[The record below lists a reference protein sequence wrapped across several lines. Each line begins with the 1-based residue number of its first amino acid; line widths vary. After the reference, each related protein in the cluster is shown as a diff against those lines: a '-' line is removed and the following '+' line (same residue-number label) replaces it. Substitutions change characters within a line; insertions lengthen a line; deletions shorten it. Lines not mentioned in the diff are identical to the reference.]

1 MDWIRENKT
10 LATIAG
16 VFLAGAV
23 GIGALLV
30 VSHLNYGESLT
41 KYEEASRKVASQEKA
56 ALYPSQEN
64 VDALAQKVSSYEE
77 AVGKL
82 GDVLLRL
89 QPKTPDIKD
98 TEFQAALKEKIAAVR
113 AKADQAKC
121 GLPKDFAFG
130 FDVYGRQVPPAAAA
144 VELKDYFD
152 SVDAIVAA
160 VIENGVSSIDSF
172 ERSELKIE
180 KGEPQSKPE
189 PVQPEKKSKSKS
201 TSKPGSKLTKPAK
214 EITKVVERRQVTM
227 TITTDQRPLQ
237 ALMNILAS
245 PTKMPYFTVVRN
257 LRIENEKQDGPLRNL
272 PLPASS
278 SVEPPSPE
286 AKPSDKPAA
295 EGEPAH
301 AKVEVLTAPKPL
313 AADAVAVIGGE
324 KLKVYLEIDL
334 IKFVAPTSETP
345 ESPSAR

>member
-23 GIGALLV
+23 GIGAWLV
-30 VSHLNYGESLT
+30 ISHLNYGESLT

-64 VDALAQKVSSYEE
+64 VDVLAQKVSSYEE

-89 QPKTPDIKD
+89 QPKTVDIKD

-130 FDVYGRQVPPAAAA
+130 FDVYGKQVPPAAAA
-144 VELKDYFD
+144 AELKDYFD

-160 VIENGVSSIDSF
+160 IIDNGVSSIDSF
-172 ERSELKIE
+172 ERSQLSVE
-180 KGEPQSKPE
+180 KDEPKPKPE
-189 PVQPEKKSKSKS
+189 PVQEKKAKAK
-201 TSKPGSKLTKPAK
+201 TSPRTGGKQAKPAK

-272 PLPASS
+272 PLPVGSS
-278 SVEPPSPE
+278 TETPSPE
-286 AKPSDKPAA
+286 EKPTEKPAT
-295 EGEPAH
+295 EGEPSP

-313 AADAVAVIGGE
+313 PADAVAVIGGE
-324 KLKVYLEIDL
+324 KLKVYFEIDV
-334 IKFVAPTSETP
+334 IKFVAPAPETS